1 MAART
6 REPDPPTQLRG
17 LERAL
22 KQGLPRGVLV
32 RGEETYFR
40 SRCLDLALGAA
51 REAGLEVCRHDLS
64 DPEFSLPALLDDL
77 GGSPMFASAR
87 CIVVRNADATVRR
100 KSLLAKEGRKD
111 SALTRALVGFL
122 SGDREGCAVV
132 DAKGLRADHAV
143 AKAVKAAGGPVVS
156 CRRLWDTPPP
166 WDPDP
171 RKSELAQWTGQRAS
185 ELGLRLSVDEATYVA
200 LATGNDLTAIE
211 TQLEKVRRGGRERL
225 RELVGWDS
233 GGSPWKAADEVLGG
247 QLRRSL
253 AAVEALFRAGF
264 HSDRDGRTEV
274 DPRALT
280 AMVLG
285 SMRGKARQ
293 ALLLSRALAGGS
305 SPAAAL
311 EAAGAR
317 GEAAGK
323 ALAALASQRDPRAW
337 ERVYGEVLD
346 LERRSRTGATVGAD
360 DLVRLALACR
370 VEPAQDRGRAQAPAR
385 PRGGR

>member
-17 LERAL
+17 LKRTLE
-22 KQGLPRGVLV
+22 QGLPRGVLL
-32 RGEETYFR
+32 RGEEGYFR
-40 SRCLDLALGAA
+40 SRGLDLALESARAA
-51 REAGLEVCRHDLS
+51 ELEVCRHDLA
-64 DPEFSLPALLDDL
+64 DPEFSLAALLDDL
-77 GGSPMFASAR
+77 GGSPMFAAAR
-87 CIVVRNADATVRR
+87 CVVVRNADATVRR

-111 SALTRALVGFL
+111 SPLTTSLVGFL
-122 SGDREGCAVV
+122 AGKREGCVIV
-132 DAKGLRADHAV
+132 DARSLRADHAV
-143 AKAVKAAGGPVVS
+143 AKAVKAAGGPVLS
-156 CRRLWDTPPP
+156 CRRLWDSPPP

-171 RKSELAQWTGQRAS
+171 RKSELAQWTGQRAA

-200 LATGNDLTAIE
+200 LATGNDLAAID
-211 TQLEKVRRGGRERL
+211 TQLEKVRRGGREKL

-247 QLRRSL
+247 HLARSL
-253 AAVEALFRAGF
+253 AALEALFRAGF

-293 ALLLSRALAGGS
+293 ALVVARASGDGAPPSAALA
-305 SPAAAL
+305 
-311 EAAGAR
+311 AAGVK

-323 ALAALASQRDPRAW
+323 ALAALAARRDARAW
-337 ERVYGEVLD
+337 ERVYGDVLD
-346 LERRSRTGATVGAD
+346 LERRSRTGAAVGVD
-360 DLVRLALACR
+360 DLFRLALACR
-370 VEPAQDRGRAQAPAR
+370 VQGAPGGRGAAPAR
-385 PRGGR
+385 GRGRR